1 MEYLDIYDENGN
13 YIGKETRENVHKN
26 ALWHKTVHCWLYD
39 KEGNVYFQIR
49 ADVNKL
55 YTTASGH
62 IKAGETVK
70 QGFAREIKEEIGID
84 VNYEK
89 AELVN
94 VYTFTM
100 NKQKSDGSMFRDRAF
115 SNVYVCEYNGNGKD
129 FNFDQ
134 NEVTG
139 LVKVN
144 AQDTLDLINGTKQ
157 SISSTVY
164 KNINNTVK
172 YIYKKSMKHKNFN
185 KKSKNILFFQRKE
198 MLIISLVNEARRKS
212 KNRRTCN
219 YE

>member
-84 VNYEK
+84 INYEK

-94 VYTFTM
+94 IYTFTM
-100 NKQKSDGSMFRDRAF
+100 DKQKSDGSVFRDRAF
-115 SNVYVCEYNGNGKD
+115 SNVYVCEYTGTGKD
-129 FNFDQ
+129 FNFDT

-144 AQDTLDLINGTKQ
+144 AQDTLDLINGKRKN
-157 SISSTVY
+157 ISSTVY
-164 KNINNTVK
+164 KNINDT
-172 YIYKKSMKHKNFN
+172 IKSNIQENLVLDNF
-185 KKSKNILFFQRKE
+185 
-198 MLIISLVNEARRKS
+198 LVNKGETAIEKYGDILN
-212 KNRRTCN
+212 KIIELTK
-219 YE
+219 

>member
-84 VNYEK
+84 INYEK

-94 VYTFTM
+94 IYTFTM
-100 NKQKSDGSMFRDRAF
+100 DKQKSDGSVFRDRAF
-115 SNVYVCEYNGNGKD
+115 SNVYVCEYTGTGKN
-129 FNFDQ
+129 FNFDT

-144 AQDTLDLINGTKQ
+144 AQDTLDLINGKRKN
-157 SISSTVY
+157 ISSTVY
-164 KNINNTVK
+164 KNMNDTI
-172 YIYKKSMKHKNFN
+172 KSNIQENLVLDNF
-185 KKSKNILFFQRKE
+185 
-198 MLIISLVNEARRKS
+198 LVNKGETAIEKYGDILN
-212 KNRRTCN
+212 KIIELTK
-219 YE
+219 

>member
-70 QGFAREIKEEIGID
+70 QGFAREIKEEIVID
-84 VNYEK
+84 INYEK

-94 VYTFTM
+94 IYTFTM
-100 NKQKSDGSMFRDRAF
+100 DKQKSDGSVFRDRAF
-115 SNVYVCEYNGNGKD
+115 SNVYVCEYTGTGKN
-129 FNFDQ
+129 FNFDT

-144 AQDTLDLINGTKQ
+144 AQDTLDLINGKRKN
-157 SISSTVY
+157 ISSTVY
-164 KNINNTVK
+164 KNINDT
-172 YIYKKSMKHKNFN
+172 IKSNIQENLVLDNF
-185 KKSKNILFFQRKE
+185 
-198 MLIISLVNEARRKS
+198 LVNKGETAIEKYGDILN
-212 KNRRTCN
+212 KIIELTK
-219 YE
+219 

>member
-39 KEGNVYFQIR
+39 KDGNVYFQIR

-62 IKAGETVK
+62 IKAGESVR
-70 QGFAREIKEEIGID
+70 QGFAREIKEEIGIN

-100 NKQKSDGSMFRDRAF
+100 DKPKSDGSMFRDRAF
-115 SNVYVCEYNGNGKD
+115 SNVYVCEYNGEGND
-129 FNFDQ
+129 FNFDP

-144 AQDTLDLINGTKQ
+144 AQDTLDLITGKKKTI
-157 SISSTVY
+157 ISSVY
-164 KNINNTVK
+164 KNINNSVEK
-172 YIYKKSMKHKNFN
+172 YDKLDLSLDNF
-185 KKSKNILFFQRKE
+185 
-198 MLIISLVNEARRKS
+198 LVNKGETAIK
-212 KNRRTCN
+212 KYGDILTKVIDLTK
-219 YE
+219 

>member
-70 QGFAREIKEEIGID
+70 QGFAREIKEEIGIN

-89 AELVN
+89 AE
-94 VYTFTM
+94 
-100 NKQKSDGSMFRDRAF
+100 
-115 SNVYVCEYNGNGKD
+115 
-129 FNFDQ
+129 
-134 NEVTG
+134 

-157 SISSTVY
+157 SISSIVY
-164 KNINNTVK
+164 KNINNTVE
-172 YIYKKSMKHKNFN
+172 KHDISDISIDNF
-185 KKSKNILFFQRKE
+185 
-198 MLIISLVNEARRKS
+198 LVNKGETAIEKYGDILT
-212 KNRRTCN
+212 KVIDLTK
-219 YE
+219 

>member
-70 QGFAREIKEEIGID
+70 QGFAREIKEEIGIN

-94 VYTFTM
+94 IYTFTM
-100 NKQKSDGSMFRDRAF
+100 DKQKSDGSMFRDRAF

-129 FNFDQ
+129 FNFDTS
-134 NEVTG
+134 EVTG

-157 SISSTVY
+157 SISSIVY
-164 KNINNTVK
+164 KNINNTVE
-172 YIYKKSMKHKNFN
+172 KHDISDISIDNF
-185 KKSKNILFFQRKE
+185 
-198 MLIISLVNEARRKS
+198 
-212 KNRRTCN
+212 
-219 YE
+219 

>member
-70 QGFAREIKEEIGID
+70 QGFAREIKEEIGIN

-94 VYTFTM
+94 IYTFTM
-100 NKQKSDGSMFRDRAF
+100 DKQKSDGSMFRDRAF

-129 FNFDQ
+129 FNFDTS
-134 NEVTG
+134 EVTG

-144 AQDTLDLINGTKQ
+144 AQDTLDLIM
-157 SISSTVY
+157 VL
-164 KNINNTVK
+164 NNL
-172 YIYKKSMKHKNFN
+172 Y
-185 KKSKNILFFQRKE
+185 L
-198 MLIISLVNEARRKS
+198 L
-212 KNRRTCN
+212 
-219 YE
+219 

>member
-1 MEYLDIYDENGN
+1 MEYLDIFDENGN

-26 ALWHKTVHCWLYD
+26 ALWHKTVHCRLYD

-70 QGFAREIKEEIGID
+70 QAFAREIKEEIGVN

-100 NKQKSDGSMFRDRAF
+100 DKQKSDGSMFRDRAF
-115 SNVYVCEYNGNGKD
+115 SNVYVCEYDGNGKD
-129 FNFDQ
+129 FNFDK

-164 KNINNTVK
+164 KNINNTVENHD
-172 YIYKKSMKHKNFN
+172 KSDISIDNF
-185 KKSKNILFFQRKE
+185 
-198 MLIISLVNEARRKS
+198 LVNKGETAIEKYGDILT
-212 KNRRTCN
+212 KVIDLTK
-219 YE
+219 

>member
-84 VNYEK
+84 INYEK

-94 VYTFTM
+94 IYTFTM
-100 NKQKSDGSMFRDRAF
+100 DKQKSDGSVFRDRAF
-115 SNVYVCEYNGNGKD
+115 SNVYVCEYTGTGKN
-129 FNFDQ
+129 FNFDT

-144 AQDTLDLINGTKQ
+144 AQDTLDLINGKRKN
-157 SISSTVY
+157 ISSTVY
-164 KNINNTVK
+164 KNINDT
-172 YIYKKSMKHKNFN
+172 IKSNIQENLVLDNF
-185 KKSKNILFFQRKE
+185 
-198 MLIISLVNEARRKS
+198 LVNKGETAIEKYGDILN
-212 KNRRTCN
+212 KIIELTK
-219 YE
+219 